1 MRIENGQL
9 FEFIQDSGIV
19 KIPDLKAAF
28 QETQDENKKLGEILN
43 EVLKNTSFE
52 NRVNEIKLKEW
63 WTDIVGKKMAEYVVD
78 FSYRDKKLYIRI
90 RMASA
95 RSDLHFIRTEVKNR
109 LNERAGE
116 VMVEEIVYN

>member
-1 MRIENGQL
+1 MSNDKNL
-9 FEFIQDSGIV
+9 
-19 KIPDLKAAF
+19 
-28 QETQDENKKLGEILN
+28 KKLGEILN